1 MKGKEVFSKGTVL
14 VKNMDGT
21 FSWLDVNEMEWEN
34 LGKFQKE
41 LGEMVVSGHEADCF
55 RLAAKWNE
63 ISRKCHG
70 ATFLLKSEVLDFF
83 VSNLSPHVFGALMDG
98 DETCDPW
105 KILDGH
111 CVDMLEDPNAFKGL
125 EDFAY

>member
-21 FSWLDVNEMEWEN
+21 FSWLDVNEMEWEDA
-34 LGKFQKE
+34 GKLRMM

-63 ISRKCHG
+63 ISRKYQG
-70 ATFLLKSEVLDFF
+70 STFLLKSEVLGFF
-83 VSNLSPHVFGALMDG
+83 KSNLGAEVLGALMSG
-98 DETCDPW
+98 EEACDAW
-105 KILDGH
+105 KNIDAFY
-111 CVDMLEDPNAFKGL
+111 VEMLNDPNAFKGL